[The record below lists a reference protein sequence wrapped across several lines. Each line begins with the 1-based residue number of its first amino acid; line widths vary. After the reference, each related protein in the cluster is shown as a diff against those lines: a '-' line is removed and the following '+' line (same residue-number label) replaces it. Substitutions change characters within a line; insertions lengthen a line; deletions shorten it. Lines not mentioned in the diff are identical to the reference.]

1 MNDPSE
7 VETQASATILK
18 LAPIYFR
25 FQGRQGHFN
34 VPESVKNNKKLTLK
48 LCWLSLIK
56 AVFCL
61 LCFIGPICIWLQWM
75 SVRLPGTQTS
85 SRHSKE
91 RRELKTAL
99 KYRHR
104 RQMGRWR
111 EKEALSCSSI
121 FQGYININTIQFET
135 RAGGILNL
143 NSSNIQIRALCV
155 HFVWE
160 SVSWDQCYTFKLF
173 LCNKLIAIVRVI

>member
-1 MNDPSE
+1 MSKVNKRNIL
-7 VETQASATILK
+7 VILK

-85 SRHSKE
+85 SRHSENEK
-91 RRELKTAL
+91 LKVLPQNSDNRDRWADGGRKKHCHAPLYFKDTSTSTQFNL
-99 KYRHR
+99 KLE
-104 RQMGRWR
+104 QEG
-111 EKEALSCSSI
+111 
-121 FQGYININTIQFET
+121 FEFEF
-135 RAGGILNL
+135 IKH
-143 NSSNIQIRALCV
+143 SNKAIVGAFCV
-155 HFVWE
+155 GKRPLK
-160 SVSWDQCYTFKLF
+160 WDQCYTFEVF
-173 LCNKLIAIVRVI
+173 LCNKLIALV

>member
-1 MNDPSE
+1 MAQSE
-7 VETQASATILK
+7 VEQTQASATILK

-85 SRHSKE
+85 SRHGQE
-91 RRELKTAL
+91 RRELKTKNCL
-99 KYRHR
+99 KISAPETDG
-104 RQMGRWR
+104 QMAGER
-111 EKEALSCSSI
+111 SI
-121 FQGYININTIQFET
+121 VMLLHISRIHQHQH
-135 RAGGILNL
+135 
-143 NSSNIQIRALCV
+143 NSI
-155 HFVWE
+155 
-160 SVSWDQCYTFKLF
+160 
-173 LCNKLIAIVRVI
+173 

>member
-1 MNDPSE
+1 MGINISEALKIFPVLCALCQVAMNDPSE

-75 SVRLPGTQTS
+75 SVGLPGTQTS
-85 SRHSKE
+85 SRH
-91 RRELKTAL
+91 
-99 KYRHR
+99 
-104 RQMGRWR
+104 GDG
-111 EKEALSCSSI
+111 EKRTK
-121 FQGYININTIQFET
+121 N
-135 RAGGILNL
+135 
-143 NSSNIQIRALCV
+143 
-155 HFVWE
+155 
-160 SVSWDQCYTFKLF
+160 
-173 LCNKLIAIVRVI
+173 